1 MLERELAR
9 ETPAHADVAEVVD
22 DRTEDVARDRACRLQ
37 GRRRVGGEAG
47 RTTSSGLGEANEAP
61 VGGRIGL
68 KNRRA
73 QPKHNRR
80 AARRSLT
87 RGGGRAAFARG
98 ECSTLAILND
108 LVRARRSRPH

>member
-1 MLERELAR
+1 ERA
-9 ETPAHADVAEVVD
+9 
-22 DRTEDVARDRACRLQ
+22 
-37 GRRRVGGEAG
+37 GEAG
-47 RTTSSGLGEANEAP
+47 RTTSSGLGEANEANEAP
-61 VGGRIGL
+61 IGGRIGL
-68 KNRRA
+68 KNRRATEA

>member
-1 MLERELAR
+1 
-9 ETPAHADVAEVVD
+9 
-22 DRTEDVARDRACRLQ
+22 
-37 GRRRVGGEAG
+37 
-47 RTTSSGLGEANEAP
+47 SGLGEANEANEAP
-61 VGGRIGL
+61 IGGRIGL
-68 KNRRA
+68 KNRRATEA

>member
-1 MLERELAR
+1 ERA
-9 ETPAHADVAEVVD
+9 
-22 DRTEDVARDRACRLQ
+22 
-37 GRRRVGGEAG
+37 GEAG

-61 VGGRIGL
+61 IGGRIGL

-73 QPKHNRR
+73 TEAQPKHNRR
-80 AARRSLT
+80 AVRRSLT

>member
-1 MLERELAR
+1 WRS
-9 ETPAHADVAEVVD
+9 DC
-22 DRTEDVARDRACRLQ
+22 RA
-37 GRRRVGGEAG
+37 GRRANRLEKQAHN
-47 RTTSSGLGEANEAP
+47 RSTTE
-61 VGGRIGL
+61 
-68 KNRRA
+68 A

-80 AARRSLT
+80 AVRRSLT